1 MSEKI
6 WELVRL
12 NETREWEKNGTW
24 NTLFTWPHYISQLKN
39 WNWWFCSRW
48 DVPTDQNS
56 IPVSI
61 NHAKVVQN
69 IYLNLPRNYSIYILK
84 RPFYGHATSFIQ
96 FTLFWLSNGFLK
108 MKHTQKR
115 RKTQT
120 DTTIG
125 IRFSIIVMVIVIAW
139 YESHPL
145 RCKNNNNINMAQQ
158 FTYSYNFLVSN

>member
-1 MSEKI
+1 MRK
-6 WELVRL
+6 
-12 NETREWEKNGTW
+12 KNGTW

-108 MKHTQKR
+108 MKHTQKW